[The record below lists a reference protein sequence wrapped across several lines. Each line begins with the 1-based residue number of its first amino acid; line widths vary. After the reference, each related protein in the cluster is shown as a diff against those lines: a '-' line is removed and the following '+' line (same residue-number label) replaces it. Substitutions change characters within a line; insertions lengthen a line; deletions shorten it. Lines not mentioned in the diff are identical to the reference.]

1 MKDADISQAISRL
14 LVALQEVLEV
24 APKILDDSIARV
36 LEKTTAA
43 NFDAPPAED
52 STRGTI
58 VSNSE
63 KAKAVELRDAYLL
76 GKLPDDGSLLI
87 GNKQVSSL
95 LNISPRILSRLVD
108 EKAMPNP
115 IRLGNKVQWR
125 LREIIEWVEADC
137 PPQRYWD
144 YSEGRGMNT
153 RTKKGGR

>member
-1 MKDADISQAISRL
+1 MKDTDISQAISRL
-14 LVALQEVLEV
+14 LAALQEVVEA

-36 LEKTTAA
+36 LERTMAA
-43 NFDAPPAED
+43 KSEPLSAED
-52 STRGTI
+52 TTRGAI
-58 VSNSE
+58 VPNSE

-87 GNKQVSSL
+87 GNKEVSSL
-95 LNISPRILSRLVD
+95 LNISPRTLSRLVD

-144 YSEGRGMNT
+144 YAEGRGMNT